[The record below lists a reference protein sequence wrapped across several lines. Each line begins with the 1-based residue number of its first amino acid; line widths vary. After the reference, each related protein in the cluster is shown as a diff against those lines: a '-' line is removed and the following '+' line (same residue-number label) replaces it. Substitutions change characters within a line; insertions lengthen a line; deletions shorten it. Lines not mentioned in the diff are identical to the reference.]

1 MSYKLA
7 IFDLDGTVL
16 DTLEDLYTSCNV
28 ALGATGYP
36 QRTLEEIRAFVG
48 NGIRKLMERIVPTGT
63 SVAEI
68 DRVHAAFT
76 AHYTE
81 HSADKT
87 APYAGVLQLLADLRA
102 AGVKTAV
109 VSNKAHAATVPLCA
123 HYFPSLF
130 DSIAGER
137 ESEGIPKKPAPDGVF
152 GILRELS
159 VAAADAVYI
168 GDSEVDVATARN
180 AGLDGIFVT
189 WGFRSPEQ
197 IRAAGGTTIV
207 DTIAEVKALI
217 LQK

>member
-16 DTLEDLYTSCNV
+16 DTLEDLYNSCNV
-28 ALGATGYP
+28 ALDSCGHP
-36 QRTLEEIRAFVG
+36 SRTFEEIRSFVG
-48 NGIRKLMERIVPTGT
+48 NGIRNLMERIVPTGT
-63 SVAEI
+63 PVAEI

-76 AHYTE
+76 AHYTV

-87 APYAGVLQLLADLRA
+87 APYEGVLQLLADLRA

-123 HYFPSLF
+123 HYFPGLF
-130 DSIAGER
+130 DVIAGER

-152 GILRELS
+152 DILKTLGM
-159 VAAADAVYI
+159 AAADAVYI

-189 WGFRSPEQ
+189 WGFRSVPQ
-197 IRAAGGTTIV
+197 LRKAGAKTIV
-207 DTIAEVKALI
+207 DAPEAVKTLI
-217 LQK
+217 LK

>member
-16 DTLEDLYTSCNV
+16 DTLEDLYNSCNV
-28 ALGATGYP
+28 ALNVCGHP
-36 QRTLEEIRAFVG
+36 PRTFEEIRSFVG
-48 NGIRKLMERIVPTGT
+48 NGIRNLMERIVPVGT
-63 SVAEI
+63 PVAEI

-87 APYAGVLQLLADLRA
+87 APYEGVLQLLADLRA

-123 HYFPSLF
+123 HYFPGLF
-130 DSIAGER
+130 DVIAGER

-152 GILRELS
+152 DILKTLGM
-159 VAAADAVYI
+159 AAADAVYI

-189 WGFRSPEQ
+189 WGFRSVPQLRE
-197 IRAAGGTTIV
+197 AGAKTIV
-207 DTIAEVKALI
+207 DAPEAVKTLI
-217 LQK
+217 LK